1 MKRAR
6 KKRKR
11 LEELLKLFPI
21 AVIFQCKLGPILKS
35 RRNNIRKCFP
45 LIVAFFPFLP
55 LVQRVDFDQLEMN
68 FAPVPTGE

>member
-21 AVIFQCKLGPILKS
+21 AVIFQCKLGPIVKS
-35 RRNNIRKCFP
+35 RGNNIRKCFP
-45 LIVAFFPFLP
+45 LIVAFFSFSASSSEG
-55 LVQRVDFDQLEMN
+55 RFR
-68 FAPVPTGE
+68 PTRDEFCPSTHW